1 MDQFTMKTVK
11 IELREVKL
19 GTHSGSTTGWLI
31 VGDKDVIH
39 GMAHPIDG
47 ELFTISST
55 TDQRIQAFGW
65 CPMFD
70 SLAHV
75 QNDLEIALAMSSATE
90 VEEWIEES
98 ERFDDDGHQTPLH

>member
-1 MDQFTMKTVK
+1 MKTTK

-19 GTHSGSTTGWLI
+19 GTLSGASQGWLI
-31 VGDKDVIH
+31 VGQDEVIH

-55 TDQRIQAFGW
+55 TDPRIQAFGW

-75 QNDLEIALAMSSATE
+75 QNDLEIALAMQSAAE
-90 VEEWIEES
+90 VEEWIEQS
-98 ERFDDDGHQTPLH
+98 ERYDDDSHQGHLH